1 MQNINRIGTPVVNS
15 LHRKGYPV
23 PIGHTSIYLRT
34 KVYLVN
40 CCNLKKVFEAK
51 RSPQKMKLFVILLVS
66 IGFAHCLPDGPPS
79 CNVNIEDGHGKSKVA
94 EEP

>member
-1 MQNINRIGTPVVNS
+1 MQSINRIGTPVVNS

-51 RSPQKMKLFVILLVS
+51 RSPQKNETVCDFV
-66 IGFAHCLPDGPPS
+66 GFHWFCTLS
-79 CNVNIEDGHGKSKVA
+79 S
-94 EEP
+94 